1 MRPPA
6 ATWVASDLPD
16 ELGEVA
22 PPVGVPPPEEEEP
35 DSLPELDEP
44 PAELAVE
51 DDPDW

>member
-6 ATWVASDLPD
+6 ATWVASDFPD
-16 ELGEVA
+16 ELGEGE
-22 PPVGVPPPEEEEP
+22 PPVGVPLPEAEP

-51 DDPDW
+51 DDPDL